1 MKRMTP
7 LSSDGGLLYETLATR
22 IAEGIDTGRVK
33 AGERL
38 PSVRTLSRQYGVS
51 ISTAVQAYRHLEDK
65 RVIEA
70 RPKSGYFAA
79 AARPALPEPRESKPP
94 AAARYV
100 VTSPLFVEYFNF
112 LDRTDIVPLG
122 ALRPDPGLLPTRK
135 LASLLGLAARRHSEL
150 AASYSAS
157 AGTERLRRVI
167 ARRAFDYGCSFHA
180 GDVVVTDGCVD
191 ALNLCLRAVAKAGD
205 TIALE
210 SPTYFV
216 MLQMIESLGMKAY
229 EIPTNPRTGISLEAL
244 EYATRRKG
252 TVKAVMLTPSFTNPT
267 GALMPDENRK
277 ALAELCEKRGIPI
290 VEDDIYGDTWF
301 GEARPLPVKAWD
313 RTGNVLLCS
322 SFSKTIAPGFRV
334 GWAVPGRYRDAV
346 SVLKRIGSIFTPP
359 LPQIA
364 LAEFVETGGFDH
376 HLRKLRKSLAER
388 QQRLAEIV
396 ADTFPRGTRM
406 SRPSGGYVT
415 WVELPGK
422 ADAVELFRRARSEG
436 ILLAPGPLFTT
447 TGRFRNAIRL
457 NYGTAW
463 SRHMEQSLARV
474 GRMAAEAA

>member
-7 LSSDGGLLYETLATR
+7 LSSGEGALLYETLATR
-22 IAEGIDTGRVK
+22 LAEAIDSGSVK

-51 ISTAVQAYRHLEDK
+51 ISTAVQAYRQLEDR

-79 AARPALPEPRESKPP
+79 AVRPPLPEPRESKPP
-94 AAARYV
+94 ATARYV
-100 VTSPLFVEYFNF
+100 VTSQLFLEYFNI
-112 LDRTDIVPLG
+112 LDRPDIVPLG
-122 ALRPDPGLLPTRK
+122 ALRPDPSLLPTRK
-135 LASLLGLAARRHSEL
+135 LASLLGLAARRHADL

-157 AGTERLRRVI
+157 AGTERLRRAI

-180 GDVVVTDGCVD
+180 ADVVITDGCVD

-216 MLQMIESLGMKAY
+216 MLQMIESLGMKAF
-229 EIPTNPRTGISLEAL
+229 EIPTNPRTGLSLEAF
-244 EYATRRKG
+244 EFATRRKG
-252 TVKAVMLTPSFTNPT
+252 TVKALMLTPSFTNPT
-267 GALMPDENRK
+267 GALMPDGNRK

-290 VEDDIYGDTWF
+290 IEDDIYGDIWF

-313 RTGNVLLCS
+313 KTGNVLLCS

-334 GWAVPGRYRDAV
+334 GWAAPGRYRDAV
-346 SVLKRIGSIFTPP
+346 AVLKRIGSLFTPP
-359 LPQIA
+359 LPQLA

-388 QQRLAEIV
+388 QQRLADLV
-396 ADTFPRGTRM
+396 AESFPKGTRM
-406 SRPSGGYVT
+406 SRPSGGYVS

-422 ADAVELFRRARSEG
+422 ADAVDLFRKARDQS

-447 TGRFRNAIRL
+447 TGRFKNAIRL
-457 NYGTAW
+457 NYGSHW
-463 SRHMEQSLARV
+463 SREMEQAILRI
-474 GRMAAEAA
+474 GRMASE

>member
-1 MKRMTP
+1 MRRMTP
-7 LSSDGGLLYETLATR
+7 LNNGEGLLYESLATR
-22 IAEGIDTGRVK
+22 LAEAIDSGRVK

-51 ISTAVQAYRHLEDK
+51 ISTAVQAYRSLEDR

-70 RPKSGYFAA
+70 RPKSGYFAT
-79 AARPALPEPRESKPP
+79 ARPALPEPRESKPP
-94 AAARYV
+94 PTARYV
-100 VTSPLFVEYFNF
+100 VSSGLFVEYFDL
-112 LDRTDIVPLG
+112 LDRQDIAPLG
-122 ALRPDPGLLPTRK
+122 ALRPDPALLPTRK
-135 LASLLGLAARRHSEL
+135 LASLLGQAARRHADL

-157 AGTERLRRVI
+157 AGTERLRRAI

-180 GDVVVTDGCVD
+180 GDVVITDGCVD

-210 SPTYFV
+210 SPTYFT
-216 MLQMIESLGMKAY
+216 MLQMIESLGMKAF
-229 EIPTNPRTGISLEAL
+229 EIPTNPRTGLSLEAF
-244 EYATRRKG
+244 EFATRKKG
-252 TVKAVMLTPSFTNPT
+252 TVKALMLTPSFTNPT
-267 GALMPDENRK
+267 GALMPEENRK

-290 VEDDIYGDTWF
+290 IEDDIYADTWF
-301 GEARPLPVKAWD
+301 GESRPLPVKAWD

-334 GWAVPGRYRDAV
+334 GWAVPGKWRDAV
-346 SVLKRIGSIFTPP
+346 TVLKRIGSIFTPP

-376 HLRKLRKSLAER
+376 HLRKLRKALAER
-388 QQRLAEIV
+388 QQKLADVV
-396 ADTFPRGTRM
+396 AESFPKGTRM

-422 ADAVELFRRARSEG
+422 VDAVELFRRARDEN

-457 NYGTAW
+457 NYGTIW
-463 SRHMEQSLARV
+463 SRQLEQAVIRV
-474 GRMAAEAA
+474 GKMASE